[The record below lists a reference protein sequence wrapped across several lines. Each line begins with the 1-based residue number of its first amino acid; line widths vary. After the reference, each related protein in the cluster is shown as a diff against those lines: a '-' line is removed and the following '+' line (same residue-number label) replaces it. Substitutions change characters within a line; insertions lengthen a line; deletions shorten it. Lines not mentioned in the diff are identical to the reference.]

1 MGRLTPRF
9 NRHDAL
15 LIPIKEDLVSYTIDK
30 KFFAMKSL
38 NLDYLKT
45 FVAVVERGSFSAA
58 ADHLQLTQPAV
69 SLQIRQL
76 EKSLGAVLI
85 ERVGRVA
92 RATVAG
98 EELLAH
104 ATAIDAAVTSA
115 MSAVSRHATEG
126 MGRIR
131 IGTGATACIYLLPPI
146 LTLLRQR
153 FPNLEIAVTT
163 GNTTEIV
170 KAVEDNLLD
179 VGLVTMPVS
188 SRSLYITPVMDDE
201 FVLVAPAGM
210 PLPTRITA
218 AALSTRPVIA
228 FEPGGNTRRIT
239 DEWFARS
246 GTKLTPVMSLGSV
259 EATKA
264 MVGVGLGCAILPEL
278 AVRNMASG
286 SRTVVRSL
294 SPRLHRKLV
303 AVVRRDKRLSGGLAD
318 ILKSFRNLSDRADE
332 L

>member
-1 MGRLTPRF
+1 M
-9 NRHDAL
+9 HDAP
-15 LIPIKEDLVSYTIDK
+15 ITYIKEDLVSYAIDK
-30 KFFAMKSL
+30 EFFGMKSL

-45 FVAVVERGSFSAA
+45 FVAVVEHGSFSAA
-58 ADHLQLTQPAV
+58 ADSLRLTQPAV

-98 EELLAH
+98 EELLTH
-104 ATAIDAAVTSA
+104 AAGIDAAVTSA
-115 MSAVSRHATEG
+115 MTAVSRHAAEG

-131 IGTGATACIYLLPPI
+131 IGTGATACIFLLPPI
-146 LTLLRQR
+146 LTNLRQR
-153 FPNLEIAVTT
+153 FANLEITVTT

-170 KAVEDNLLD
+170 KAVEDNTLD
-179 VGLVTMPVS
+179 VGLVTMPVA

-201 FVLVAPAGM
+201 FVLVAPAAM
-210 PLPTRITA
+210 QLPSRITA
-218 AALSTRPVIA
+218 AALSTRPVIV
-228 FEPGGNTRRIT
+228 FEPGGNTRRVT

-246 GTKLTPVMSLGSV
+246 GTKLKPVMSLGSV

-286 SRTVVRSL
+286 GRTVVRSL
-294 SPRLHRKLV
+294 SPRLHRRLV
-303 AVVRRDKRLSGGLAD
+303 AVVRRDKRLNGGLAE
-318 ILKSFRNLSDRADE
+318 ILKSFRNLSETAGG

>member
-1 MGRLTPRF
+1 MR
-9 NRHDAL
+9 
-15 LIPIKEDLVSYTIDK
+15 IKEDLVSYAIDK
-30 KFFAMKSL
+30 KFFDMKSL

-85 ERVGRVA
+85 ERVGRIA

-104 ATAIDAAVTSA
+104 AAGIDTAVTSA
-115 MSAVSRHATEG
+115 MTAVSRHAAEG
-126 MGRIR
+126 VGRIR
-131 IGTGATACIYLLPPI
+131 IGTGATACIFLLPPI
-146 LTLLRQR
+146 LTHLRQR
-153 FPNLEIAVTT
+153 FPNLEITVTT
-163 GNTTEIV
+163 GNTAEIV
-170 KAVEDNLLD
+170 KAIEENLLD

-188 SRSLYITPVMDDE
+188 SRSLHITPVMDDE

-210 PLPTRITA
+210 QLPTRITA
-218 AALSTRPVIA
+218 AALSTRPVIL

-246 GTKLTPVMSLGSV
+246 GTKLRPVMSLGSV

-264 MVGVGLGCAILPEL
+264 MVGAGLGCAILPEL

-318 ILKSFRNLSDRADE
+318 ILNSFRNLSDGTDG

>member
-1 MGRLTPRF
+1 
-9 NRHDAL
+9 
-15 LIPIKEDLVSYTIDK
+15 
-30 KFFAMKSL
+30 MKSL

-76 EKSLGAVLI
+76 EKSLGTVLI

-104 ATAIDAAVTSA
+104 AAGIDAAVTSA

-126 MGRIR
+126 KGRVR
-131 IGTGATACIYLLPPI
+131 IGTGATACIFLLPPI
-146 LTLLRQR
+146 LTHLRQR
-153 FPNLEIAVTT
+153 FSNLEITVTT
-163 GNTTEIV
+163 GNTAEIV

-218 AALSTRPVIA
+218 AALSTRPVIL
-228 FEPGGNTRRIT
+228 FEPGGNTRRIA

-246 GTKLTPVMSLGSV
+246 GTKLRPVMSLGSV

-278 AVRNMASG
+278 AVRNLAPG

-318 ILKSFRNLSDRADE
+318 ILKSFRNLSDGADG

>member
-1 MGRLTPRF
+1 
-9 NRHDAL
+9 
-15 LIPIKEDLVSYTIDK
+15 
-30 KFFAMKSL
+30 MKSL

-45 FVAVVERGSFSAA
+45 FIAVIESGSFSAA
-58 ADHLQLTQPAV
+58 ADRLGLTQPAV

-76 EKSLGAVLI
+76 EKSLGTVLI
-85 ERVGRVA
+85 ERVGRIA

-98 EELLAH
+98 EALLAH
-104 ATAIDAAVTSA
+104 AAGIDAAVSSA
-115 MSAVSRHATEG
+115 ITAVSRHTAEG
-126 MGRIR
+126 AGRIR
-131 IGTGATACIYLLPPI
+131 IGTGATACIFLLPPI
-146 LTLLRQR
+146 LTHLRQR
-153 FPNLEIAVTT
+153 FPHLEITVTT
-163 GNTTEIV
+163 GNTSEIV

-188 SRSLYITPVMDDE
+188 SRSLSITPVMDDE

-210 PLPTRITA
+210 PLPSRITA
-218 AALSTRPVIA
+218 AVLSTRAVIA

-246 GTKLTPVMSLGSV
+246 GTKLKPVMSLGSV

-264 MVGVGLGCAILPEL
+264 MVDVGLGCAILPAL

-286 SRTVVRSL
+286 SRTQVRSL

-318 ILKSFRNLSDRADE
+318 ILKSFRNLSDGTDG

>member
-1 MGRLTPRF
+1 
-9 NRHDAL
+9 
-15 LIPIKEDLVSYTIDK
+15 
-30 KFFAMKSL
+30 MKSL

-76 EKSLGAVLI
+76 EKSLGTVLI

-104 ATAIDAAVTSA
+104 AAGIDAAVTSA

-126 MGRIR
+126 KGRVR
-131 IGTGATACIYLLPPI
+131 IGTGATACIFLLPPI
-146 LTLLRQR
+146 LTHLRQR
-153 FPNLEIAVTT
+153 FPNLEITVTT
-163 GNTTEIV
+163 GNTAEIV

-218 AALSTRPVIA
+218 AALSTRPVIL
-228 FEPGGNTRRIT
+228 FEPGGNTRRIA

-246 GTKLTPVMSLGSV
+246 GTKLRPVMSLGSV

-278 AVRNMASG
+278 AVRNLAPG
-286 SRTVVRSL
+286 SRTVVRSR

-318 ILKSFRNLSDRADE
+318 ILKSFRNLSDGADG

>member
-1 MGRLTPRF
+1 
-9 NRHDAL
+9 
-15 LIPIKEDLVSYTIDK
+15 
-30 KFFAMKSL
+30 MKSL

-45 FVAVVERGSFSAA
+45 FVAVIEHGSFSAA

-76 EKSLGAVLI
+76 EKSLGTVLI

-104 ATAIDAAVTSA
+104 AAGIDAAVTSA
-115 MSAVSRHATEG
+115 MAAVSRHAVEG
-126 MGRIR
+126 TGRIR
-131 IGTGATACIYLLPPI
+131 IGTGATACIFLLPPI
-146 LTLLRQR
+146 LTNLRQR
-153 FPNLEIAVTT
+153 FPNVDITVTT
-163 GNTTEIV
+163 GNTAEIV
-170 KAVEDNLLD
+170 KAVEDNMLD

-188 SRSLYITPVMDDE
+188 SRSLYIAPVMDDE

-210 PLPTRITA
+210 QLPTRITA
-218 AALSTRPVIA
+218 ATLSTRPVIL

-246 GTKLTPVMSLGSV
+246 GTKLRPVMSLGSV

-264 MVGVGLGCAILPEL
+264 MVGAGRGCAILPEL

-286 SRTVVRSL
+286 SRTVIRSL
-294 SPRLHRKLV
+294 SPRLHRRLV
-303 AVVRRDKRLSGGLAD
+303 AVVRRDKRLYGGLAD
-318 ILKSFRNLSDRADE
+318 LLKSFQTLSDGIDDF
-332 L
+332 

>member
-1 MGRLTPRF
+1 
-9 NRHDAL
+9 
-15 LIPIKEDLVSYTIDK
+15 
-30 KFFAMKSL
+30 MKSL

-76 EKSLGAVLI
+76 EKSLGTVLI

-104 ATAIDAAVTSA
+104 AAGIDAAVTSA

-126 MGRIR
+126 KGRVR
-131 IGTGATACIYLLPPI
+131 IGTGATACIFLLPPI
-146 LTLLRQR
+146 LTHLRQR
-153 FPNLEIAVTT
+153 FPNLEITVTT
-163 GNTTEIV
+163 GNTAEIV

-218 AALSTRPVIA
+218 AALSTRPVIL
-228 FEPGGNTRRIT
+228 FEPGGNTRRIA

-246 GTKLTPVMSLGSV
+246 GTKLRPVMSLGSV

-278 AVRNMASG
+278 AVRNLAPG

>member
-1 MGRLTPRF
+1 
-9 NRHDAL
+9 
-15 LIPIKEDLVSYTIDK
+15 
-30 KFFAMKSL
+30 MKRL

-76 EKSLGAVLI
+76 ERSLGAVLI

-104 ATAIDAAVTSA
+104 TTAIDAAVTSA
-115 MSAVSRHATEG
+115 MSAVSRHATYG

-146 LTLLRQR
+146 LTHLRQR
-153 FPNLEIAVTT
+153 FPNLEITVTT
-163 GNTTEIV
+163 GNTAEIV

-188 SRSLYITPVMDDE
+188 SRSLYIAPVMDDE

-278 AVRNMASG
+278 AVRNMAAG
-286 SRTVVRSL
+286 RRTVVRSL

-303 AVVRRDKRLSGGLAD
+303 AVVRRDKRLSEGLAD
-318 ILKSFRNLSDRADE
+318 ILKSFRNLSDGADG

>member
-1 MGRLTPRF
+1 M
-9 NRHDAL
+9 HDAPIIGIKKV
-15 LIPIKEDLVSYTIDK
+15 LIAYAIDK
-30 KFFAMKSL
+30 EFFDMKSL

-45 FVAVVERGSFSAA
+45 FVAVVEHGSFSAA
-58 ADHLQLTQPAV
+58 ADHLRLTQPAV

-92 RATVAG
+92 RATPAG

-104 ATAIDAAVTSA
+104 AAGIDAAVTSA
-115 MSAVSRHATEG
+115 MSAVSRHAQEG
-126 MGRIR
+126 VGRIR
-131 IGTGATACIYLLPPI
+131 IGTGATACIFLLPPV
-146 LTLLRQR
+146 LTNLRQR
-153 FPNLEIAVTT
+153 FPNLEITVTT
-163 GNTTEIV
+163 GNTADIV
-170 KAVEDNLLD
+170 KAVEDNIMD

-188 SRSLYITPVMDDE
+188 SRSLHIEPVMDDE
-201 FVLVAPAGM
+201 FVLVAAAGM
-210 PLPTRITA
+210 QLPSRITA
-218 AALSTRPVIA
+218 AALATRPVIL

-246 GTKLTPVMSLGSV
+246 GTKLRPVMSLGSV

-264 MVGVGLGCAILPEL
+264 MVEVGLGCAILPAL

-286 SRTVVRSL
+286 SRVVVRSL

-303 AVVRRDKRLSGGLAD
+303 AAVRRDKRLYGGLAE
-318 ILKSFRNLSDRADE
+318 ILKSFRSLSDDAERF
-332 L
+332 

>member
-1 MGRLTPRF
+1 
-9 NRHDAL
+9 
-15 LIPIKEDLVSYTIDK
+15 
-30 KFFAMKSL
+30 MKSL

-76 EKSLGAVLI
+76 EKSLGTVLI

-104 ATAIDAAVTSA
+104 AAGIDAAVTSA

-126 MGRIR
+126 KGRVR
-131 IGTGATACIYLLPPI
+131 IGTGATACIFLLPPI
-146 LTLLRQR
+146 LTHLRQR
-153 FPNLEIAVTT
+153 FPNLEITVTT
-163 GNTTEIV
+163 GNTAEIV

-218 AALSTRPVIA
+218 AALSTRPVIL
-228 FEPGGNTRRIT
+228 FEPGGNTRRIA

-246 GTKLTPVMSLGSV
+246 GTKLRPVMSLGSV

-278 AVRNMASG
+278 AVRNLAPG

-318 ILKSFRNLSDRADE
+318 ILKSFRNLSDGADG

>member
-1 MGRLTPRF
+1 MR
-9 NRHDAL
+9 
-15 LIPIKEDLVSYTIDK
+15 IKEDLVSYAIDK
-30 KFFAMKSL
+30 KFFDMKSL

-76 EKSLGAVLI
+76 EKSLGV
-85 ERVGRVA
+85 
-92 RATVAG
+92 
-98 EELLAH
+98 LLAH
-104 ATAIDAAVTSA
+104 AAGIDTAVTSA
-115 MSAVSRHATEG
+115 MTAVSRHAAEG
-126 MGRIR
+126 VGRIR
-131 IGTGATACIYLLPPI
+131 IGTGATACIFLLPPI
-146 LTLLRQR
+146 LTHLRQR
-153 FPNLEIAVTT
+153 FPNLEITVTT
-163 GNTTEIV
+163 GNTAEIV
-170 KAVEDNLLD
+170 KAIEENLLD

-188 SRSLYITPVMDDE
+188 SRSLHITPVMDDE
-201 FVLVAPAGM
+201 FVLVAPSTM

-218 AALSTRPVIA
+218 AALSTRPVIL

-246 GTKLTPVMSLGSV
+246 GTKLRPVMSLGSV

-264 MVGVGLGCAILPEL
+264 MVGAGLGCAILPEL

-286 SRTVVRSL
+286 SPTVVRSL

-318 ILKSFRNLSDRADE
+318 ILNSFRNLSDGTDG

>member
-1 MGRLTPRF
+1 MYGAF
-9 NRHDAL
+9 NVR
-15 LIPIKEDLVSYTIDK
+15 IKEDAVSYAIDK
-30 KFFAMKSL
+30 EFFDMKSL

-45 FVAVVERGSFSAA
+45 FVAVVEHGSFSAA
-58 ADHLQLTQPAV
+58 ADRLLITQPAV

-98 EELLAH
+98 EELLTH
-104 ATAIDAAVTSA
+104 AAEIDAAVTSA
-115 MSAVSRHATEG
+115 MSAVSRHAEEG
-126 MGRIR
+126 IGRIR
-131 IGTGATACIYLLPPI
+131 IGTGATACIYLLPPV
-146 LTLLRQR
+146 LTHLRQR

-163 GNTTEIV
+163 GNTAEIV
-170 KAVEDNLLD
+170 KAVEDNMLD

-188 SRSLYITPVMDDE
+188 SRSLHIAPVMDDE

-218 AALSTRPVIA
+218 AALASRPVIL
-228 FEPGGNTRRIT
+228 FEPGGNTRRIA

-246 GTKLTPVMSLGSV
+246 GMKLKPVMSLGSV

-264 MVGVGLGCAILPEL
+264 MVGVGLGCAVLPAL
-278 AVRNMASG
+278 AVRSVPTG
-286 SRTVVRSL
+286 SRIVVRSL

-303 AVVRRDKRLSGGLAD
+303 AVVRRDKRLTGGLAE
-318 ILKSFRNLSDRADE
+318 ILQSFRTLRNDAARF
-332 L
+332 

>member
-1 MGRLTPRF
+1 
-9 NRHDAL
+9 
-15 LIPIKEDLVSYTIDK
+15 
-30 KFFAMKSL
+30 MKSL

-45 FVAVVERGSFSAA
+45 FVAVDERGSFSAA

-76 EKSLGAVLI
+76 EKSLGTVLI

-104 ATAIDAAVTSA
+104 AAGIDAAVTSA

-126 MGRIR
+126 KGRVR
-131 IGTGATACIYLLPPI
+131 IGTGATACIFLLPPI
-146 LTLLRQR
+146 LTHLRQR
-153 FPNLEIAVTT
+153 FPNLEITVTT
-163 GNTTEIV
+163 GNTAEIV

-218 AALSTRPVIA
+218 AALSTRPVIL
-228 FEPGGNTRRIT
+228 FEPGGNTRRIA

-246 GTKLTPVMSLGSV
+246 GTKLRPVMSLGSV

-278 AVRNMASG
+278 AVRNLAPG

-318 ILKSFRNLSDRADE
+318 ILKSFRNLSDGADG

>member
-1 MGRLTPRF
+1 
-9 NRHDAL
+9 
-15 LIPIKEDLVSYTIDK
+15 
-30 KFFAMKSL
+30 MKSL

-76 EKSLGAVLI
+76 EKSLGTVLI

-98 EELLAH
+98 EELLAP
-104 ATAIDAAVTSA
+104 AAGIDAAVTSA

-126 MGRIR
+126 KGRVR
-131 IGTGATACIYLLPPI
+131 IGTGATACIFLLPPI
-146 LTLLRQR
+146 LTHLRQR
-153 FPNLEIAVTT
+153 FPNLEITVTT
-163 GNTTEIV
+163 GNTAEIV

-218 AALSTRPVIA
+218 AALSTRPVIL
-228 FEPGGNTRRIT
+228 FEPGGNTRRIA

-246 GTKLTPVMSLGSV
+246 GTKLRPVMSLGSV

-278 AVRNMASG
+278 AVRNLAPG

-318 ILKSFRNLSDRADE
+318 ILKSFRNLSDGADG